1 MQQQKKILI
10 IKLGA
15 LGDVVMATSLMKQI
29 QSFHSTD
36 NLFLLT
42 SAPFDTIYRAWS
54 GLTVHTV
61 KRKGLRNNLRTIAWI
76 RKNHFESVYDLQ
88 SNDRSGLYCALSGI
102 SRRIGNHPRYPYNVH
117 PEKPYRGQC
126 HIYDRMLAVLE
137 AAGIKSEHVAPSLP
151 ASDKEKQR
159 IKTWLKENR
168 LVKNNFIIIHAGGS
182 KQHPEKRWPYY
193 EELAEALSA
202 RNKTIVW
209 IGGNDDIEIN
219 ESLSSVAGV
228 NASMQFTFSELAE
241 LGRHASFTITND
253 SGPMHVLSCSGIP
266 VYAFFGPTNWQRNH
280 AIGQENFVFSAQD
293 VCNLPQGDNEIF
305 RPAPL
310 KSISADIVVS
320 RLALDGML

>member
-117 PEKPYRGQC
+117 PEKSYRGQC

-182 KQHPEKRWPYY
+182 KQHPEKRWPYF

-280 AIGQENFVFSAQD
+280 AIGQDKHVITPELSSENKENQSQD
-293 VCNLPQGDNEIF
+293 LSQ
-305 RPAPL
+305 
-310 KSISADIVVS
+310 ISAEDVVS
-320 RLALDGML
+320 LLERDGLI